1 MHLWMPGPLVQAPPG
16 GIAPRETI
24 SRKVIKGMLLN
35 RKETVENQRPP
46 EEPVGAKIQ
55 EEGGYNNNNLNLPEG
70 LDLEPGQHHQQQ
82 EGGSYQDHHH
92 TGHMKEGN
100 TIGGEQISC
109 TISMHDRMP
118 GPKVQAS
125 PGGTTPIKESLR
137 PETNPII
144 FKRMRQATLRWPV
157 EEGAE
162 MTREKEKEE
171 EPKTRNEKW
180 VGGGSETDNERYKHF
195 LEYCE
200 ERRNNWARGEQE
212 DAARMK

>member
-1 MHLWMPGPLVQAPPG
+1 MTLHFPG
-16 GIAPRETI
+16 ETI
-24 SRKVIKGMLLN
+24 SRKVIKGILLN

-55 EEGGYNNNNLNLPEG
+55 EEGGYNKNNLNLPEG
-70 LDLEPGQHHQQQ
+70 LDLEPGQYHQQQ

-100 TIGGEQISC
+100 TLGGEQISC
-109 TISMHDRMP
+109 TNSMP

-157 EEGAE
+157 EDGAE

-195 LEYCE
+195 LE
-200 ERRNNWARGEQE
+200 
-212 DAARMK
+212 